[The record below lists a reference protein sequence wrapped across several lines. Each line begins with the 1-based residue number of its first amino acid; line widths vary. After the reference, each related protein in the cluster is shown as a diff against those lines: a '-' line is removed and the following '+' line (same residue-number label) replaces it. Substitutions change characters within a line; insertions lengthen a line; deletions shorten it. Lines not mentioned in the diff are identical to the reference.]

1 MEDSVH
7 ERLMSDVP
15 LGAFLSGGI
24 DSTVITGL
32 MKQFSLMPVKTFSI
46 GFVEEQYDE
55 RHYAE
60 IAAQAFGTEHDEKI
74 VNPANFEAL
83 ELLVKHYG
91 EPYSDASM
99 IPTYFLS
106 KFAKENVTVA
116 LSGDGAD
123 ELFGGY
129 YRYLVMKYVR
139 IADLLPHHLRKLL
152 ASTILKCLP
161 SYSEERTNIANMT
174 RILKAVGSP
183 SEGRYLNLMSRF
195 PEDMKRAVYS
205 PDFAN
210 SAFRDT
216 QRHFDE
222 LYSQCTATKYTE
234 KAMEIDLT
242 SYLPGDILTKVDI
255 ASMATSL
262 EVRSPFMDHNIVE
275 FAAALELKY
284 KQKGTTR
291 KRILSETYS
300 KLIPKELQT
309 RKKMGFGVPIAHWLR
324 DEWRDIAKARILDG
338 KAVKSGYFNKE
349 NLEIMFQQ
357 HIQKQADHSYG
368 LWAILIFE
376 LWMGSE

>member
-1 MEDSVH
+1 
-7 ERLMSDVP
+7 
-15 LGAFLSGGI
+15 
-24 DSTVITGL
+24 
-32 MKQFSLMPVKTFSI
+32 
-46 GFVEEQYDE
+46 
-55 RHYAE
+55 
-60 IAAQAFGTEHDEKI
+60 
-74 VNPANFEAL
+74 
-83 ELLVKHYG
+83 
-91 EPYSDASM
+91 
-99 IPTYFLS
+99 
-106 KFAKENVTVA
+106 
-116 LSGDGAD
+116 
-123 ELFGGY
+123 
-129 YRYLVMKYVR
+129 
-139 IADLLPHHLRKLL
+139 
-152 ASTILKCLP
+152 
-161 SYSEERTNIANMT
+161 
-174 RILKAVGSP
+174 
-183 SEGRYLNLMSRF
+183 
-195 PEDMKRAVYS
+195 
-205 PDFAN
+205 
-210 SAFRDT
+210 
-216 QRHFDE
+216 
-222 LYSQCTATKYTE
+222 
-234 KAMEIDLT
+234 MEIDLT